1 MPKPSER
8 WNVCPYC
15 AGALQDR
22 EFDGLPKQVC
32 TQCNRIRWDSPI
44 PVVATLIPLKEGVV
58 LVQRGVEPFVG
69 KWCLPR
75 GFMKTGEIPKRA
87 AVRETLEET
96 GLKVWLVR
104 MLNAC
109 NPSPK
114 GIQLNQVT
122 MFYLATVRD
131 GTLKAGDDAQSVG
144 VFPADKL
151 PDICFPSD
159 QLLIKDWY
167 AGRHGTIEQPVN
179 YNSPPGSAPT
189 CEKPSGN

>member
-1 MPKPSER
+1 MPKPNQR
-8 WNVCPYC
+8 WICCPFC
-15 AGALQDR
+15 AGALKDKQL
-22 EFDGLPKQVC
+22 DGLVKQVC
-32 TQCNRIRWDSPI
+32 TQCDSVRWDSPV
-44 PVVATLIPLKEGVV
+44 PVVATFIPLKEGVV

-114 GIQLNQVT
+114 NFQLNQVT
-122 MFYLATVRD
+122 MFYLATMRE
-131 GTLKAGDDAQSVG
+131 GELKAGDDAQSVG
-144 VFPADKL
+144 VFPPDKL

-159 QLLIKDWY
+159 RLMIEQWY
-167 AGRHGTIEQPVN
+167 AGLHGTLEQPVN
-179 YNSPPGSAPT
+179 YSCPASSAPQ
-189 CEKPSGN
+189 EPGK